1 MKKPKINFSKQYV
14 DINKIIEKRYTI
26 LVIIV
31 VILLLILLLNLF
43 SIQIVNGEYYSEK
56 LKEVTGKT
64 IDGTTAARGRIYD
77 RNHKLIVDNKPV
89 KIITYTKS
97 NNTTKEEIKIAYTLA
112 TNIEVN
118 YSDLTDLEIRKFWIK
133 TNKEEANNLITQK
146 EYKDLEE
153 RKITG
158 DDIEKYK
165 IERVKIEELNKY
177 NELDKEAIKIYYLM
191 NSGYSYSE
199 KIIKSENVSDEEYAF
214 VATSNLNGIDIKLDW
229 ERYYPYDTVFKSIL
243 GSVSTIPSDSKD
255 SYLSKGYSISDRVG
269 TSYLE
274 LQYDEYLKGEKNKY
288 KLNLNNELELVSEG
302 HRGNDIVLTID
313 IELQKAVEEII
324 INELIKT
331 KSEPNTTYYNRSF
344 VLIGNP
350 QTGEILSMAGKQIV
364 NNNGEYKIYDYTP
377 GILTSPVVVGSI
389 IKGASHIVGYNTGAL
404 KIGEKRYDACIKLK
418 GAPSKCSWKNLGTI
432 DDLKALKYSSNI
444 YQFHTAINLA
454 GFKYFY
460 DMPFNPSSD
469 AFKTYR
475 NTFAEFGLGVKTG
488 IDLPLEIEGYKGTQ
502 EKGGLLLDF
511 SIGQYDNYTPIQ
523 LLQYISTIANNGN
536 RIKPYLLKEVY
547 SYDSNLEKKI
557 FENKITILNKVNTEQ
572 IYLDRVKQ
580 GFKEVL
586 EYGGTGSG
594 YIDRVYNPAGKT
606 GTSQSFVDTNGDNI
620 IDTETISATFAGYAP
635 SDNPTVAFVVVSPD
649 IATADSTYQSSVNK
663 RISNQ
668 ISKKYFELYN

>member
-1 MKKPKINFSKQYV
+1 MKKPKINFSKPYI
-14 DINKIIEKRYTI
+14 DINKIIEKRYNIVLIIIII
-26 LVIIV
+26 LI
-31 VILLLILLLNLF
+31 VILFLNLF
-43 SIQIVNGEYYSEK
+43 SIQVVKNEYYNEK
-56 LKEVTGKT
+56 LKTLTGKV
-64 IDGTTAARGRIYD
+64 IEGTTAARGRIYD

-89 KIITYTKS
+89 KIITYTK
-97 NNTTKEEIKIAYTLA
+97 NDNTLKEEIKIAYDLA

-118 YSDLTDLEIRKFWIK
+118 YSNLTELEIKKFWIK
-133 TNKEEANNLITQK
+133 NNKEKANKLITEEEYQK
-146 EYKDLEE
+146 LEE

-158 DDIEKYK
+158 EDIEKYK
-165 IERVKIEELNKY
+165 IERVKQEEIDKY
-177 NELDKEAIKIYYLM
+177 NELDKEAIKIYFLM

-199 KIIKSENVSDEEYAF
+199 KIIKDENVTDEEYAYI
-214 VATSNLNGIDIKLDW
+214 ATSNLNGIDIKLDW
-229 ERYYPYDTVFKSIL
+229 ERCYPYDTVFKSIL
-243 GSVSTIPSDSKD
+243 GSISTIPSNLKD
-255 SYLSKGYSISDRVG
+255 EYLSKGYSISDRVG
-269 TSYLE
+269 VSYLE
-274 LQYDEYLKGEKNKY
+274 LQYDDYLKGEKNKY
-288 KLNLNNELELVSEG
+288 KLNNNELQLVSEG
-302 HRGNDIVLTID
+302 HRGNDLVLTID
-313 IELQKAVEEII
+313 IELQKQIEEIL

-331 KSEPNTTYYNRSF
+331 KNEPNTTYYNRSF

-350 QTGEILSMAGKQIV
+350 NTGEILAMAGKKIV
-364 NNNGEYKIYDYTP
+364 NVDGEYKIYDYTP

-404 KIGEKRYDACIKLK
+404 KIGETRYDACIKLR
-418 GAPSKCSWKNLGTI
+418 GAPYKCSWKNLGTI
-432 DDLKALKYSSNI
+432 DDIKALKHSSNI
-444 YQFHTAINLA
+444 YQFYTALKLA
-454 GFKYFY
+454 GTNYYY
-460 DMPFNPSSD
+460 DMPFNPSSE

-475 NTFAEFGLGVKTG
+475 DTFAEFGLGVKTG
-488 IDLPLEIEGYKGTQ
+488 IDLPLEIEGYKGKQ

-536 RIKPYLLKEVY
+536 RIQPYLLKEVY
-547 SYDSNLEKKI
+547 SYDSNLNDKI
-557 FENKITILNKVNTEQ
+557 FENKTTILNKVNTEQ

-594 YIDRVYNPAGKT
+594 YIDRTYLPAGKT
-606 GTSQSFVDTNGDNI
+606 GTSQSFVDTDGDNI

-635 SDNPTVAFVVVSPD
+635 YDNPRVAFVVVSPD